1 MLATTKVESYPLL
14 LDRLKEGV
22 SKFPSKNVFSFISPG
37 VDGGRIAQ
45 SCTYQQLDNQTTLLA
60 KHLLETGLQK
70 GDR

>member
-1 MLATTKVESYPLL
+1 MSKGESFQLL

-22 SKFPSKNVFSFISPG
+22 TKFPSKTVFSFISPG
-37 VDGGRIAQ
+37 VHGGRIAK
-45 SCTYQQLDNQTTLLA
+45 SCTYQQLEDQTTLLA